1 MNMLHASNQIN
12 PGVVTTADTRA
23 DSFARVSAGE
33 LKRLNEQLLDL
44 VLGHQRNG
52 GRDMSGRE
60 LQQAFERTYQRRVEM
75 SSISSAV
82 NRLVAAQRLQRS
94 EKNRPCLVTG
104 REILPVF
111 APAKQASLV

>member
-1 MNMLHASNQIN
+1 MLHASNQTD
-12 PGVVTTADTRA
+12 PGAVTTADTRG
-23 DSFARVSAGE
+23 DSFARVSAGD

-52 GRDMSGRE
+52 GRDMSGKE
-60 LQQAFERTYQRRVEM
+60 LQQAYERRYSRRIEM

-82 NRLVAAQRLQRS
+82 NRLVAAERLKRS
-94 EKNRPCLVTG
+94 EKHRPCLVTG

-111 APAKQASLV
+111 APAKQAGLV

>member
-1 MNMLHASNQIN
+1 MYQ
-12 PGVVTTADTRA
+12 PQVTTADTRS
-23 DSFARVSAGE
+23 DSFASLSAGA
-33 LKRLNEQLLDL
+33 LKNLNDQLVDL
-44 VLGHQRNG
+44 VQGHQRNG

-60 LQQAFERTYQRRVEM
+60 LQQAFEARYERRMEM

-82 NRLVAAQRLQRS
+82 NRMVTAGRLQRS
-94 EKNRPCLVTG
+94 EHARQCAVTG

>member
-1 MNMLHASNQIN
+1 
-12 PGVVTTADTRA
+12 
-23 DSFARVSAGE
+23 
-33 LKRLNEQLLDL
+33 
-44 VLGHQRNG
+44 
-52 GRDMSGRE
+52 
-60 LQQAFERTYQRRVEM
+60 M